1 MRLTVGVLS
10 FTIKAVQVLMLLAGL
25 AAFLYGA
32 YQLGMDFLFLLRGV
46 PVEGIVT
53 GHRVETESR
62 EKFVEGFETP
72 SMDNAYT
79 EVEIHRPT
87 VHYRFPVEDGKPYTH
102 YSSIWYEGAEVDRY
116 KDGSRVMIRVLP
128 FAPHM
133 ARLPGAF
140 THYLWATIGFV
151 AGLFALVVVS
161 SLFFLHEA
169 MFGRDLSPGLSLF
182 RSVNWPATLAVTG
195 VAILGFVWVHTRYVP
210 WLGPREFLALV
221 TGEMWMLPPMLAA
234 RGEPPPGR
242 HLNDAEASLARM
254 PVLGTAFADTAMDQ
268 ALLYGVDQRTER
280 YLAALADPQTVFPLR
295 SVRALAY
302 AAEKGN
308 AHAVKV
314 LLSAG
319 IHPDT
324 ALMEGEEPIRRAA
337 YSNRADVIAQLMAA
351 GARTEYAAYP
361 LIVSAI
367 EGKAPDA
374 ALLLLERVPY
384 DPAWR
389 QPHTNRTLADLALLN
404 GLAAPAAV
412 LLEKGVPSTLPRFFP
427 CVVADD
433 PEGLERLLP
442 REQWTTVNY
451 EYAALL
457 HLASRYHALN
467 LARQLLDMGADPNE
481 RIFDEAS
488 LSRTP
493 LIEAVLAGDTDMVRF
508 LASWPGIRLDQGD
521 ATHVPPLGRAV
532 AQGRWDLAEL
542 LGEKGASVN
551 CPVGDHDGN
560 TPLHVAAAAGDV
572 RRVQWLLARGADRA
586 CKNFRELTP
595 MDVAASAEIVE
606 IMKGH

>member
-1 MRLTVGVLS
+1 MGALS

-32 YQLGMDFLFLLRGV
+32 YQLGMDLLFLLRGV

-53 GHRVETESR
+53 GHRVESESR
-62 EKFVEGFETP
+62 KKFVDGFETS

-87 VHYRFPVEDGKPYTH
+87 IHYRFPVENGKPYTH

-116 KDGSRVMIRVLP
+116 QTGSRVMIRVLP
-128 FAPHM
+128 GSPEK

-140 THYLWATIGFV
+140 THYLWATTAFV

-169 MFGRDLSPGLSLF
+169 MLGRDLSPGLSLF
-182 RSVNWPATLAVTG
+182 RSVNWPTALAVTG
-195 VAILGFVWVHTRYVP
+195 VAILGFIWIHTRYVP
-210 WLGPREFLALV
+210 WLGPREFMALV
-221 TGEMWMLPPMLAA
+221 TGEMWMLPSMLAA

-242 HLNDAEASLARM
+242 HLNEAEASLARM

-268 ALLYGVDQRTER
+268 ALLYGLDQRIQR

-308 AHAVKV
+308 AQAVEV
-314 LLSAG
+314 LLASG

-337 YSNRADVIAQLMAA
+337 YCNQAAVILQLMAA
-351 GARTEYAAYP
+351 GARTEYPAYP

-367 EGKAPDA
+367 EGRAGDA

-389 QPHTNRTLADLALLN
+389 QPHTNLTLADLALLN
-404 GLAAPAAV
+404 GLAGPAAV
-412 LLEKGVPSTLPRFFP
+412 LLKQGVPSTLPQFFP

-433 PEGLERLLP
+433 PEGLERVLP
-442 REQWTTVNY
+442 RDLWTKVNY

-457 HLASRYHALN
+457 HLAARYHGMK

-521 ATHVPPLGRAV
+521 ATHVPPLGHAV
-532 AQGRWDLAEL
+532 AQGRWDLAEV
-542 LGEKGASVN
+542 LGDKGASVN
-551 CPVGDHDGN
+551 CTIGDHDGN
-560 TPLHVAAAAGDV
+560 TPLHIAAAAGDV
-572 RRVQWLLARGADRA
+572 RRVRWLLSRGADRTYR
-586 CKNFRELTP
+586 NFRELTAF
-595 MDVAASAEIVE
+595 DVAVSAEVAE
-606 IMKGH
+606 IMEGH